1 MADDTFY
8 MKQALMEAQKAFASG
23 EVPVGA
29 VVVCRDR
36 IIGRGHNLT
45 EMLNDVTAHAEM
57 QAITAAANNLGGKY
71 LNECTLYVT
80 VEPCVMCAG
89 AIAWAQTGKLVFGTA
104 DDKRGYQKYAP
115 DALHPKT
122 VVIKGVLVDECA
134 QLMKDFFKKRR

>member
-45 EMLNDVTAHAEM
+45 EMLNDVTAHAESRLSPLLP
-57 QAITAAANNLGGKY
+57 IIWEAN
-71 LNECTLYVT
+71 
-80 VEPCVMCAG
+80 
-89 AIAWAQTGKLVFGTA
+89 I
-104 DDKRGYQKYAP
+104 
-115 DALHPKT
+115 
-122 VVIKGVLVDECA
+122 
-134 QLMKDFFKKRR
+134 